1 MRIFSHS
8 PIYGYLIR
16 NEGEQLILKDN
27 YGRIIDYLRVSIID
41 WCNLHCIYCQ
51 YNVVKKTHYEILKYE
66 EIIRIVQLATQLGI
80 KKVRITGGEPL
91 MRRNIIFFMKE
102 ISQIDGI
109 EDLSM
114 TTNGSLLPKYVHL
127 LKEAGLQRLNI
138 SLDSLQPKKY
148 EEITQGG
155 VLSQIMAG
163 IDEAFKAN
171 FSPIKINVVPMRGI
185 NDDELEDFV
194 RLTIKKPI
202 YVRFIELMPMS
213 NNISYQDISYQERY
227 IPISQIKKRLKN
239 TFDLKLVNDVK
250 GNGPAKYYQIDGANG
265 LVGFISPLSEQI
277 CSQCN
282 RLRLTSDGKLR
293 PCLESDTEIDI
304 KTPLRSGQSDDE
316 IKEVLLSAIKLKPK
330 RHQFTKK
337 RRGLR
342 QMSAIGG

>member
-1 MRIFSHS
+1 MV
-8 PIYGYLIR
+8 
-16 NEGEQLILKDN
+16 LKDS

-51 YNVVKKTHYEILKYE
+51 YNVVKKTHYEILRYE

-91 MRRNIIFFMKE
+91 MRRDIIFFMKE

-114 TTNGSLLPKYVHL
+114 TTNGSLLPKYVHS

-155 VLSQIMAG
+155 ILSQVMAG

-213 NNISYQDISYQERY
+213 NNIFYEEKY
-227 IPISQIKKRLKN
+227 IPVSQIKERLKN

-250 GNGPAKYYQIDGANG
+250 GNGPAKYYQIDDANG
-265 LVGFISPLSEQI
+265 LVGFISPLSKQI

-304 KTPLRSGQSDDE
+304 KIPLRSGQSDEE
-316 IKEVLLSAIKLKPK
+316 IKEVLLSAIKFKPK

-337 RRGLR
+337 KIGRR